1 MLKNVSDNIVEINY
15 HQTGK
20 STNTNELGMREMQ
33 AKVYAKRN
41 SQYLLVKAPPAS
53 GKSRALMFVALDKL
67 ANQGVK
73 KVVVAVP
80 ERSIGKSFKNT
91 ELAKYGF
98 YEDWIVDPQYDLTLP
113 GGDMGK
119 VDKLVEFLKNDD
131 SSARIAICTHATLR
145 FAYERIENDHVFDDV
160 MVAIDEFHH
169 VSADDSSV
177 LGQALKNILRNSTAH
192 VFAMTG
198 SYFRGDSAPILTPDD
213 EAMFDKVT
221 YTYYEQLDGYRYLK
235 SFGIDYKFYQG
246 SYLEAIDKA
255 LDTTKKTIV
264 HIPNVNSGESTKD
277 KYGEVDAIFDAI
289 GSVVGQDENTGI
301 YTIKDKETGRLLK
314 VADLVTEDGREKVQE
329 YLRTMN
335 SADDLDILIALGMA
349 KEGFDW
355 PFAEQALTIGYRHS
369 LTEVVQII
377 GRVTRDSSN
386 KSHSQFTN
394 LIEQPDAKNED
405 VEYAVNQILK
415 AISASL
421 LMEQVLAP
429 QIHLK
434 PRKHEHDP
442 QPSDD
447 DDNGGANIYVKG
459 LAEITS
465 DKVRNILENDM
476 NDLQAAILQ
485 DSAVKKGIAADVAA
499 EEMNKILIPKVIMT
513 RYPDLTD
520 DEVEQVRQYTVAQI
534 NLQHAETDTAVD
546 GQGKTNDFLKM
557 ADKFVNIDDL
567 DINLIDSINP
577 FQRAYDVISQNIN
590 SDVLRKIQSAI
601 DANKYK
607 FDDQELIFLYPKIK
621 QFFVEN
627 GRKPSKDSHDEME
640 VKLAYALSA
649 LKVLRA
655 KKEAQNG
662 QAN

>member
-1 MLKNVSDNIVEINY
+1 MSDNIVEINY
-15 HQTGK
+15 HHTGK

-73 KVVVAVP
+73 KVIVAVP

-119 VDKLVEFLKNDD
+119 VDKLVEFLHSDD
-131 SSARIAICTHATLR
+131 SAARIAICTHATLR
-145 FAYERIENDHVFDDV
+145 FAYQRIEDDHDFDDV

-177 LGQALKNILRNSTAH
+177 LGTALKNILHNSTAH
-192 VFAMTG
+192 IFTMTG
-198 SYFRGDSAPILTPDD
+198 SYFRGDSAQILTPED
-213 EAMFDKVT
+213 EALFDKVT
-221 YTYYEQLDGYRYLK
+221 YTYYEQLDGYQYLK

-246 SYLEAIDKA
+246 SYLDALPEA
-255 LDTTKKTIV
+255 LDISKKTII

-277 KYGEVDAIFDAI
+277 KYGEVDQIFDTI
-289 GSVVGQDENTGI
+289 GTIVGQDEKTGI
-301 YTIKDKETGRLLK
+301 YTIKDKENNKLLK

-329 YLRTMN
+329 YLRQM
-335 SADDLDILIALGMA
+335 SSPDDLDILIALGMA

-386 KSHSQFTN
+386 KTHSQFTN
-394 LIEQPDAKNED
+394 LIEQPDAKNDD

-415 AISASL
+415 AITASL

-434 PRKHEHDP
+434 PRKHDSQADP
-442 QPSDD
+442 
-447 DDNGGANIYVKG
+447 NGGGSNIYVKG
-459 LAEITS
+459 LSEVTS
-465 DKVRNILENDM
+465 PKVRDILENDM

-485 DSAVKKGIAADVAA
+485 DSTVQKAIAADVTA
-499 EEMNKILIPKVIMT
+499 EEMNKVLIPKVIMT
-513 RYPDLTD
+513 RYPDLSD
-520 DEVEQVRQYTVAQI
+520 EEVEQVREYTVAQL
-534 NLQHAETDTAVD
+534 NVQHAETQSTVD
-546 GQGKTNDFLKM
+546 EQGKTNDFLKM
-557 ADKFVNIDDL
+557 ADKFVNIDEL

-590 SDVLRKIQSAI
+590 SDVLRKIQSTI

-607 FDDQELIFLYPKIK
+607 FDDQELIYLYTKIK
-621 QFFVEN
+621 QFVVEN
-627 GRKPSKDSHDEME
+627 GRKPSKDSRDEIE

-662 QAN
+662 